1 VRNKLCPIAIFFIFH
16 YDNYKVLIF
25 TTFREHFDRNEQER
39 RKIPHR
45 ILIFCLGP
53 CLLLSTAKQNVR
65 ICQGYSIIKNLNKG
79 EFYKYLGI
87 NQSNHIQHSIIKENL
102 EKQFYLRIKSIL
114 KSKLNGNNLIKAVN
128 TYAVPLLT
136 YSFGVIKWSKTNL
149 QNINIQTRVLFTKF
163 CKHHPKSAIERF
175 NLPRENGG
183 RGFSNLEILQHNQI
197 ASLKNYFLNRARD
210 NTFFNALVS
219 ADKGYTPL
227 NTRNYKKH
235 ICGLQSIIDKCRI
248 CGTEGETIEHIIS
261 SCTVLAQS
269 EYKKRHDIF
278 AKIIHMNLAVKFN
291 LLKDTQPHYIY
302 KPESCLENDNYKLYF
317 DRTVL
322 TDIHIQ
328 HNRPD
333 IIILNKQQKQA
344 YLLDI
349 AVPNSHNITQTYNTK
364 INKYLE
370 LSVAMRNLWCLEKIS
385 ILPLIISATGIV
397 PQSLFKN
404 LKILD
409 LENTLVVEIQKGIL
423 LYSCH
428 IVRKFLNIDTEHKT
442 QQSQNAEARRR

>member
-1 VRNKLCPIAIFFIFH
+1 
-16 YDNYKVLIF
+16 
-25 TTFREHFDRNEQER
+25 
-39 RKIPHR
+39 
-45 ILIFCLGP
+45 
-53 CLLLSTAKQNVR
+53 
-65 ICQGYSIIKNLNKG
+65 
-79 EFYKYLGI
+79 
-87 NQSNHIQHSIIKENL
+87 
-102 EKQFYLRIKSIL
+102 
-114 KSKLNGNNLIKAVN
+114 
-128 TYAVPLLT
+128 LLT

-227 NTRNYKKH
+227 DLSDNIISDIVEPNIPDTIANIKQKSLHGRYFKELEQPEINIQASHAWLKKSNIHPETEGFIFAIQDRVINTRNYKKH
-235 ICGLQSIIDKCRI
+235 ICGLQWIIDKCRI

-291 LLKDTQPHYIY
+291 LLKDTKPHYIY

-317 DRTVL
+317 NRTV
-322 TDIHIQ
+322 
-328 HNRPD
+328 
-333 IIILNKQQKQA
+333 
-344 YLLDI
+344 
-349 AVPNSHNITQTYNTK
+349 
-364 INKYLE
+364 LE

-385 ILPLIISATGIV
+385 ILPFIISATGIV

-404 LKILD
+404 LKILE

-428 IVRKFLNIDTEHKT
+428 IVRKFLNIDTEHNT